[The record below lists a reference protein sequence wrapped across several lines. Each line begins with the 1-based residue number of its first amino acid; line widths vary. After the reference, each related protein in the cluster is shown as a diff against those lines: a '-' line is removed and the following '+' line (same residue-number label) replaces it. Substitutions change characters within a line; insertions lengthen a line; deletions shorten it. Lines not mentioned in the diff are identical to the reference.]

1 MNREDIASQLITIT
15 WQQGIIYPEQL
26 TALYGALELI
36 LPEKFK
42 DLSRMQAGEIARHLQ
57 RIATREV
64 WKQNLFRLIPE
75 QSQGLKEAVEF
86 LEQLENDQLDYEKG
100 RYD

>member
-1 MNREDIASQLITIT
+1 MNREDIASQLISIT

-57 RIATREV
+57 RIATGEV
-64 WKQNLFRLIPE
+64 WKQHHFRLIPE
-75 QSQGLKEAVEF
+75 QRQGLNEAIEF
-86 LEQLENDQLDYEKG
+86 LEQIENNNLDYEKG

>member
-1 MNREDIASQLITIT
+1 MNREDIASQLISIT

-36 LPEKFK
+36 LPEEFK
-42 DLSRMQAGEIARHLQ
+42 DLSRMQAGEIARHLT
-57 RIATREV
+57 RIEKREV
-64 WKQNLFRLIPE
+64 WKQHHFRLTTE
-75 QSQGLKEAVEF
+75 QRQGLKEAIEF
-86 LEQLENDQLDYEKG
+86 LEQIEDNNLDYEKG